1 MIVSNRFTLD
11 TNILIY
17 AVDRSAGQRHSVA
30 NALVHRSA
38 ERDCFLTVQAL
49 GEFFHAATRKGKATV
64 AQASAYTHAWQ
75 NVFRIA
81 ASTQST
87 FNKAAG
93 PTPHGY
99 ASRAFRWHRPASSAI
114 ERVRDH
120 GLSFWD
126 AMLWVTA
133 EQAGCAFV
141 LSDHGLSFWDAM
153 LWVTAEQAGCAFVLS
168 EDMQHGQ
175 SLGGVEILDPFAE
188 DADRALSRLLGR

>member
-87 FNKAAG
+87 FNKA
-93 PTPHGY
+93 
-99 ASRAFRWHRPASSAI
+99 I
-114 ERVRDH
+114 ERVR
-120 GLSFWD
+120 
-126 AMLWVTA
+126 
-133 EQAGCAFV
+133 
-141 LSDHGLSFWDAM
+141 DHGLSFWDAM